1 MERDFYTDE
10 FEDLIKLKADQY
22 RMYPSEKVWKGI
34 KRSLH
39 SNKRKYWFGFALLLT
54 GLSYFG
60 IDQLIVS
67 PPAKQVMKP
76 SPANTPSEK
85 QQAKILPFDQLT
97 PDATLNP
104 RKPALPLNQDNQV
117 NQDNKGLDITNLP
130 DNSLLPEINSALASA
145 LVVVA
150 EQGNLAASPDLFR
163 EEAISKQLPIVG
175 RDKPQNV
182 VQMPTV
188 LTSPEKPSQKQG
200 VDQEQDI
207 QKINWLQEYAVYD
220 LAPAKP

>member
-67 PPAKQVMKP
+67 PPAKPVTKP
-76 SPANTPSEK
+76 G
-85 QQAKILPFDQLT
+85 I
-97 PDATLNP
+97 
-104 RKPALPLNQDNQV
+104 
-117 NQDNKGLDITNLP
+117 
-130 DNSLLPEINSALASA
+130 ASRWR
-145 LVVVA
+145 
-150 EQGNLAASPDLFR
+150 S
-163 EEAISKQLPIVG
+163 
-175 RDKPQNV
+175 
-182 VQMPTV
+182 
-188 LTSPEKPSQKQG
+188 
-200 VDQEQDI
+200 
-207 QKINWLQEYAVYD
+207 
-220 LAPAKP
+220 